1 MISTIRAASFFNL
14 SNHRSVNKRS
24 IYCDV
29 NPFHATAQP
38 TFTRSKSTI
47 RNIRKVCETYSKLTI
62 KTLERPFELIWRR
75 SAVFIVNFEHILHIF
90 LVSEL
95 LTLNK

>member
-1 MISTIRAASFFNL
+1 MIRTVRAASFFNL
-14 SNHRSVNKRS
+14 SRSVDKRS

-38 TFTRSKSTI
+38 TFTRSKSRI

-62 KTLERPFELIWRR
+62 KTPERPFELI
-75 SAVFIVNFEHILHIF
+75 
-90 LVSEL
+90 
-95 LTLNK
+95 